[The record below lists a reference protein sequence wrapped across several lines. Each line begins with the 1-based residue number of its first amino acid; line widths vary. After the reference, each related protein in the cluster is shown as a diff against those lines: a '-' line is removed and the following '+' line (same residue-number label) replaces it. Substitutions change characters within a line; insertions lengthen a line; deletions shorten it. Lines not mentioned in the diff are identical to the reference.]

1 MKTSDIFDVQGFGV
15 IVTGAASG
23 LGLGFAEA
31 LAANGARVTLMD
43 MNAATLAAQVARLSD
58 LGYDVRGVQLD
69 VTDRPALHRAFDET
83 AALYGRLDVV
93 FANAGIDPGP
103 GFVSGTVGGSDR
115 TRPEEY
121 ALENYADAR
130 WDKVIEVNLNSVFST
145 LKAAAR
151 NMKPQRRGRII
162 VTTSIA
168 AFGNEAAIGAAYM
181 AAKAGA
187 AHLMRNAALELAK
200 YNIRVNAIAP
210 GPFLTNIGDGYVQD
224 PKVQEVFA
232 RTVPLGR
239 IGKPSE
245 MAGLALFLASEA
257 SSFVTGEQIVID
269 GGANMGMP
277 D

>member
-1 MKTSDIFDVQGFGV
+1 MNSSDIFDVRGFGV
-15 IVTGAASG
+15 IVTGGASG

-31 LAANGARVTLMD
+31 LANNGARVTMMD
-43 MNAATLAAQVARLSD
+43 INATNLAAQVERLTAA
-58 LGYDVRGVQLD
+58 GHDVRGVRLD
-69 VTDRPALHRAFDET
+69 VTDRPALHQAFDET
-83 AALYGRLDVV
+83 TALYGRLDVV

-103 GFVSGTVGGSDR
+103 GFVSGTIGSSDR
-115 TRPEEY
+115 TRPEEF

-130 WDKVIEVNLNSVFST
+130 WDRVIEVNLNSVFST

-168 AFGNEAAIGAAYM
+168 AFANEAAIGAAYM

-210 GPFLTNIGDGYVQD
+210 GPFVTNIGDGYVQD
-224 PKVQEVFA
+224 PRVQEVFA
-232 RTVPLGR
+232 RAAPLGR
-239 IGKPSE
+239 VGKPEE

-257 SSFVTGEQIVID
+257 SSFVTGEQIVVD
-269 GGANMGMP
+269 GGTHMGAP

>member
-1 MKTSDIFDVQGFGV
+1 MNSSDIFDVRGLGV
-15 IVTGAASG
+15 IVTGGASG

-43 MNAATLAAQVARLSD
+43 MNETTLAAQVERLSG
-58 LGYDVRGVQLD
+58 LGYDVRGVRLD
-69 VTDRPALHRAFDET
+69 VTDRPALHQAFDET
-83 AALYGRLDVV
+83 TALYGRLDVV

-103 GFVSGTVGGSDR
+103 GFVTGTIGSNDR
-115 TRPEEY
+115 TRPEEF

-130 WDKVIEVNLNSVFST
+130 WDRVIEVNLNSVFST

-168 AFGNEAAIGAAYM
+168 AFANEAAIGAAYM
-181 AAKAGA
+181 ATKAGA

-200 YNIRVNAIAP
+200 HNIRVNAIAP
-210 GPFLTNIGDGYVQD
+210 GPFLTNIGDGYIQD
-224 PKVQEVFA
+224 PKIQEVFA
-232 RTVPLGR
+232 RAVPLGR
-239 IGKPSE
+239 IGKPAD
-245 MAGLALFLASEA
+245 MTGLALFLASEA

-269 GGANMGMP
+269 GGAHMGMP

>member
-1 MKTSDIFDVQGFGV
+1 MSVPEIFDVNGYGV
-15 IVTGAASG
+15 IVTGGASG

-31 LAANGARVTLMD
+31 LASHGARVTIMD
-43 MNAATLAAQVARLSD
+43 LNAERMKGEVERLCA

-69 VTDRPALHRAFDET
+69 VTDRAALHAAFDET
-83 AALYGRLDVV
+83 TAHYGRLDVV

-103 GFVSGTVGGSDR
+103 GFVSGTVGGSER
-115 TRPEEY
+115 TRPEQF
-121 ALENYADAR
+121 ALENYEDAR
-130 WDKVIEVNLNSVFST
+130 WDKVIEINLNSVFST
-145 LKAAAR
+145 LKASAR
-151 NMKPQRRGRII
+151 NMKPRGTGRII

-200 YNIRVNAIAP
+200 YNIRVNGIAP
-210 GPFLTNIGDGYVQD
+210 GPFHTNIGDGYIND

-232 RTVPLGR
+232 QTVPLGR
-239 IGKPSE
+239 IGKPSD
-245 MAGLALFLASEA
+245 MTGLALLLASEA
-257 SSFVTGEQIVID
+257 SSFITGAQIVID
-269 GGANMGMP
+269 GGANMGAP